1 MSRKLFGAGCGV
13 LIALGLVHSMGHYG
27 LMNAQGDTE
36 AERQLLS
43 LMRGNPQDMGLGF
56 VRSMFDLL
64 AGFSLTFV
72 VLPIGMGLQGFV
84 LLGHER
90 RAPGLLRQGSIVYAG
105 ICGIM
110 TAVAFRYW
118 FPAPLLFLVAA
129 FLCFAAAV
137 ATAPGR
143 PSTGA

>member
-1 MSRKLFGAGCGV
+1 MTRRLFAAGCWV
-13 LIALGLVHSMGHYG
+13 LVALGLVHSLGHYG

-36 AERQLLS
+36 AEKQLLS
-43 LMRGNPQDMGLGF
+43 LMRGNRQDMGLGF

-72 VLPIGMGLQGFV
+72 VLPIGMGLLGLV

-105 ICGIM
+105 VYGVMTGI
-110 TAVAFRYW
+110 ALRYW
-118 FPAPLLFLVAA
+118 FPAPLFFLGAA

-137 ATAPGR
+137 ATSPREA
-143 PSTGA
+143 

>member
-1 MSRKLFGAGCGV
+1 MSRKLFGAGCVV

-27 LMNAQGDTE
+27 LMSAEGDNE
-36 AERQLLS
+36 AEKQLLL

-72 VLPIGMGLQGFV
+72 VLPIGMGLLGLV

-90 RAPGLLRQGSIVYAG
+90 RAPGLLRQGSVVYAG
-105 ICGIM
+105 VFGIM
-110 TAVAFRYW
+110 TGIALRYW
-118 FPAPLLFLVAA
+118 FPAPLFFLAAA
-129 FLCFAAAV
+129 FLCFTAAV
-137 ATAPGR
+137 ATAPR
-143 PSTGA
+143 DRA

>member
-1 MSRKLFGAGCGV
+1 M

-36 AERQLLS
+36 AEKQLLS

-72 VLPIGMGLQGFV
+72 VLPIGMGLLGFV

-105 ICGIM
+105 VFGIM
-110 TAVAFRYW
+110 TGSR
-118 FPAPLLFLVAA
+118 
-129 FLCFAAAV
+129 C
-137 ATAPGR
+137 ATGSRR
-143 PSTGA
+143 PSSSWRPRSSASWRRWRRRRARP

>member
-1 MSRKLFGAGCGV
+1 MSRKLFGAGCWV
-13 LIALGLVHSMGHYG
+13 LIATGLVHSLGHYG

-36 AERQLLS
+36 AEKQLLS

-72 VLPIGMGLQGFV
+72 VLPIGMGLLGFV

-90 RAPGLLRQGSIVYAG
+90 RAPGLLRQGSVVYAG
-105 ICGIM
+105 VFGIM
-110 TAVAFRYW
+110 TGIALRYW
-118 FPAPLLFLVAA
+118 FPAPLFFLAAA

-137 ATAPGR
+137 ATAPR
-143 PSTGA
+143 DVA

>member
-1 MSRKLFGAGCGV
+1 MSRKLFAAGCWV
-13 LIALGLVHSMGHYG
+13 LIATGLVHTLGHYG
-27 LMNAQGDTE
+27 MMSAQGHTE
-36 AERQLLS
+36 AEKQLLS

-72 VLPIGMGLQGFV
+72 VLPIGTGLQGLV
-84 LLGHER
+84 LLRHEG

-105 ICGIM
+105 VFGIM

-118 FPAPLLFLVAA
+118 FPAPLFFMAAA
-129 FLCFAAAV
+129 FLCFVAAV
-137 ATAPGR
+137 ATAPR
-143 PSTGA
+143 ERS